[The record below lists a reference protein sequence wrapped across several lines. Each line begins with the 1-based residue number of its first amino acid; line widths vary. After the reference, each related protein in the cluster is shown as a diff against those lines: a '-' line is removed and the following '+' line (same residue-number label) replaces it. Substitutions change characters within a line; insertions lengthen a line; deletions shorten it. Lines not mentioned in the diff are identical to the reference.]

1 VKPAPFAYAKA
12 RSLDHAIALLDG
24 APEARVLAGGQS
36 LMPALNMRLSAPPL
50 LVDINRVSE
59 LARIAQPNGQIE
71 LGGLVR
77 HAQAEHSQDVAR
89 LAPLLSKAI
98 PHIAHPAIRNR
109 GTIGG
114 SIALADPAAE
124 LPACLLALGGEI
136 EIAGR
141 AGRRTVAAD
150 TFFKGLFETALA
162 PGEIISAIRIPVAQP
177 RDRFGFAELARRHGD
192 YAMVGLAREC
202 RCKAAS
208 RGGFATS
215 RSCATERS
223 MSDRVD
229 IALTVNGE
237 EVHAAVEPRQNL
249 VDFLREELQL
259 TGSHVGCEHGV
270 CGACT
275 VRVDGVIV
283 RGCLLLAVQC
293 EGCTVET
300 IEGVSDTGEIADLQA
315 AFVARNALQC
325 GFCTPGMLLTA
336 QELLLKAS
344 AAPSREEIRAH
355 LSGNYCRCTG
365 YQAIVDAVEEVAL
378 ARKDGAR

>member
-1 VKPAPFAYAKA
+1 MKPAPFAYAKA

-50 LVDINRVSE
+50 LVDINGVSE

-162 PGEIISAIRIPVAQP
+162 PGELSAPSGYRSRNRVTDLALPNWRAGMATTRWSVLRPRRAPSHLRSGLLISASARH
-177 RDRFGFAELARRHGD
+177 RFVPARPKRPSP
-192 YAMVGLAREC
+192 A
-202 RCKAAS
+202 
-208 RGGFATS
+208 ATS
-215 RSCATERS
+215 TRRSRPWPAIS
-223 MSDRVD
+223 
-229 IALTVNGE
+229 N
-237 EVHAAVEPRQNL
+237 
-249 VDFLREELQL
+249 
-259 TGSHVGCEHGV
+259 
-270 CGACT
+270 
-275 VRVDGVIV
+275 
-283 RGCLLLAVQC
+283 
-293 EGCTVET
+293 
-300 IEGVSDTGEIADLQA
+300 QA
-315 AFVARNALQC
+315 ATCTRVPPQSGISRRFCYVA
-325 GFCTPGMLLTA
+325 
-336 QELLLKAS
+336 
-344 AAPSREEIRAH
+344 
-355 LSGNYCRCTG
+355 
-365 YQAIVDAVEEVAL
+365 
-378 ARKDGAR
+378 